1 MNKNIVIIGA
11 GFSGIAAAK
20 YLASQKKKLKGH
32 AIYLVD
38 EKKNYEFIPMLPDL
52 IAGWLDPEA
61 ISLNLEKFSK
71 ARGINF
77 VCDSVERVD
86 REKNKIITKNREITY
101 QYLVIATG
109 SKTNFFGNTELSLNC
124 RKLDSVDEALKIK
137 KDLLDKAQQKK
148 INIVVIG
155 GGYTGLEIA
164 TNAHFLLTKNKLP
177 FSITIVEKAPE
188 ILKMVSDRIKRI
200 VKSELDRL
208 GIKIITGDSLQKY
221 KGEHAQLESGREIK
235 NAFCI
240 WSAGV
245 KTSNFIQNL
254 EAKKDKGR
262 LLVDQN
268 LNLKGKNEKRVF
280 VAGDSA
286 AFATQAEKSLRMAI
300 MFAIGQ
306 GKASARNIIN
316 NLQNKQGRAYQPV
329 DLGYLIPL
337 TYKKAPGVVIGAPV
351 SPKLGYFLH
360 YFMCFYRSEPEKK
373 REVFDSFLTR
383 LRS

>member
-1 MNKNIVIIGA
+1 
-11 GFSGIAAAK
+11 
-20 YLASQKKKLKGH
+20 
-32 AIYLVD
+32 
-38 EKKNYEFIPMLPDL
+38 
-52 IAGWLDPEA
+52 
-61 ISLNLEKFSK
+61 
-71 ARGINF
+71 
-77 VCDSVERVD
+77 
-86 REKNKIITKNREITY
+86 
-101 QYLVIATG
+101 
-109 SKTNFFGNTELSLNC
+109 
-124 RKLDSVDEALKIK
+124 
-137 KDLLDKAQQKK
+137 
-148 INIVVIG
+148 
-155 GGYTGLEIA
+155 
-164 TNAHFLLTKNKLP
+164 
-177 FSITIVEKAPE
+177 VEKAPE

-254 EAKKDKGR
+254 DLRKSKGR
-262 LLVDQN
+262 LIVDKN
-268 LNLKGKNEKRVF
+268 LNLKENSGKRVF
-280 VAGDSA
+280 AVGDSA
-286 AFATQAEKSLRMAI
+286 SFVTQARKPLRMAI

-316 NLQNKQGRAYQPV
+316 NLQNKQGRAYQPI

-337 TYKKAPGVVIGAPV
+337 TYKKAPGVVIGASA

>member
-1 MNKNIVIIGA
+1 
-11 GFSGIAAAK
+11 
-20 YLASQKKKLKGH
+20 
-32 AIYLVD
+32 
-38 EKKNYEFIPMLPDL
+38 
-52 IAGWLDPEA
+52 
-61 ISLNLEKFSK
+61 
-71 ARGINF
+71 
-77 VCDSVERVD
+77 
-86 REKNKIITKNREITY
+86 
-101 QYLVIATG
+101 
-109 SKTNFFGNTELSLNC
+109 
-124 RKLDSVDEALKIK
+124 
-137 KDLLDKAQQKK
+137 
-148 INIVVIG
+148 
-155 GGYTGLEIA
+155 
-164 TNAHFLLTKNKLP
+164 
-177 FSITIVEKAPE
+177 
-188 ILKMVSDRIKRI
+188 
-200 VKSELDRL
+200 LDRL

-286 AFATQAEKSLRMAI
+286 AFATQAGKPLRMAI

>member
-20 YLASQKKKLKGH
+20 YLAKNKKKLKGY
-32 AIYLVD
+32 AIHLID
-38 EKKNYEFIPMLPDL
+38 KKKNYEFIPMLPDL
-52 IAGWLDPEA
+52 IAGWLEPEA
-61 ISLNLEKFSK
+61 ISLNLEKFSQK
-71 ARGINF
+71 RGINF
-77 VCDSVERVD
+77 VCDSVQKID
-86 REKNKIITKNREITY
+86 REKKIVTTKNQEISY
-101 QYLVIATG
+101 QYLIIATG

-124 RKLDSVDEALKIK
+124 RKLDSVKDALKIK
-137 KDLLDKAQQKK
+137 NDLLDKAQQKK
-148 INIVVIG
+148 INIVVVG

-164 TNAHFLLTKNKLP
+164 TNVHFLLTKNKLP
-177 FSITIVEKAPE
+177 FSITVVEKAPE
-188 ILKMVSDRIKRI
+188 ILKMVSDRIKQI
-200 VKSELDRL
+200 AKSELNCL

-221 KGEHAQLESGREIK
+221 KGEYAQLESGREIK

-245 KTSNFIQNL
+245 KTSDFIQNL
-254 EAKKDKGR
+254 DAKKDKGR

-286 AFATQAEKSLRMAI
+286 AFATQAGKSLRMAI

-306 GKASARNIIN
+306 GKMAARNIIN
-316 NLQNKQGRAYQPV
+316 NLQNKQKSAYRPI

-337 TYKKAPGVVIGAPV
+337 TYKKAPGVVLGAFV
-351 SPKLGYFLH
+351 GPKLGYFLH
-360 YFMCFYRSEPEKK
+360 YYMCFYRLEPGKK
-373 REVFDSFLTR
+373 SKVWNAFLKK
-383 LRS
+383 